1 MVNVTVRGLCR
12 EHAIT
17 ARQLANGLRG
27 AGEKGPAAEIGAES
41 PGIFLEH
48 LRGVALRIDRNGDE
62 GDLSAEVTPE
72 PIVNERHHWCKNRT
86 GVGAQSIDERS
97 GDHLAAEVRQADR
110 RTILRRQE

>member
-27 AGEKGPAAEIGAES
+27 AGEKGPAAEIGAER
-41 PGIFLEH
+41 PGIFLKH

-62 GDLSAEVTPE
+62 GDLSAVVATTLPRKSARLTGA
-72 PIVNERHHWCKNRT
+72 PSCDVKVNS
-86 GVGAQSIDERS
+86 GAGAIFGS
-97 GDHLAAEVRQADR
+97 GGSSEM
-110 RTILRRQE
+110 